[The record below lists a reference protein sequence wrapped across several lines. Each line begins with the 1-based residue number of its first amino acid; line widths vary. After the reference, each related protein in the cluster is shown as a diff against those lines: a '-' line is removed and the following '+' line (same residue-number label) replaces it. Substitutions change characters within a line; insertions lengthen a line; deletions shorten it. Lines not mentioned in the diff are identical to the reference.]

1 MPREAPSINLF
12 ESWHLSVLE
21 PREQIALGAP
31 VRIRSREFSSNDA
44 RDLRLRRFGIGRV
57 HPVVPDHRRRHDDRL
72 TAIRWIGE
80 HLLVAGH
87 VRREHDLGDGWF
99 VATEEAS
106 AKKGSILEEEEPLST
121 ATLSHVCYGFFA
133 GGCSTAF
140 LAPVAAFP
148 VGGVVVAGAV
158 ALGAGVN
165 GIAGFAPPAGALAGA
180 VIGGVVKV

>member
-1 MPREAPSINLF
+1 MPREAPSINFF
-12 ESWHLSVLE
+12 ESWHLSSLE
-21 PREQIALGAP
+21 PREKVALGAP
-31 VRIRSREFSSNDA
+31 VRVRAREFSSNHA
-44 RDLRLRRFGIGRV
+44 RDLRLRGFWIGGV
-57 HPVVPDHRRRHDDRL
+57 HPVVPDHRSRHDDRL

-140 LAPVAAFP
+140 LAPVAALP
-148 VGGVVVAGAV
+148 VGGVVAAGAV

-165 GIAGFAPPAGALAGA
+165 GTAGFAPPAGAFAGA
-180 VIGGVVKV
+180 VIGGCVKV